1 MMAGHCLVPACCLS
15 CLAWVFQGLS
25 YTPEDLTLSTQ
36 DFVVSKGRAVVRE
49 MLFSTTPALSSCW
62 GLQPG
67 RRWRASHLQA
77 KSRPCL
83 ALQGLKFTTCA
94 TE

>member
-1 MMAGHCLVPACCLS
+1 MMAGHCQAPACCLS

-25 YTPEDLTLSTQ
+25 YTSEHLTWSSQ
-36 DFVVSKGRAVVRE
+36 DFVVSQGRAVVRE
-49 MLFSTTPALSSCW
+49 MMFSMCPALSSSW

-67 RRWRASHLQA
+67 RRWRASHLET

-83 ALQGLKFTTCA
+83 A
-94 TE
+94 